1 LVEEVEETNLGV
13 NILNERLRRWHTCS
27 LCEQKYH
34 GAVRCALGWACWKTY
49 MGRPETDQVQCM
61 AINQLGNGFYDAA
74 HYMDALSVQLAEFS
88 ILRRNGVPEERI
100 LPVQSNLATTY
111 LRLGR
116 PEVLQMRRDMYSG
129 HLKLRGEEDEH
140 TLIAALNYASSLG
153 GQRRYKELKSLLLKM
168 VPVAQRVLG
177 ESHELTLQMRRTYA
191 CALIKDPGATLGDFR
206 KAVTT
211 LEETTRTAR
220 RVLGNSHPIVAETE
234 RTLQNA
240 RAALGA
246 HGLTSG

>member
-1 LVEEVEETNLGV
+1 LGV

-177 ESHELTLQMRRTYA
+177 KSHDLTFRMRWIYGQ
-191 CALIKDPGATLGDFR
+191 ALYKDASATLDGLR
-206 KAVTT
+206 EAVEM
-211 LEETTRTAR
+211 LAETEQTAR
-220 RVLGNSHPIVAETE
+220 RVLGGAHPTVVKVEGSPHD
-234 RTLQNA
+234 A
-240 RAALGA
+240 RAALSARETPPPGSA
-246 HGLTSG
+246 